1 MSTGEPEGV
10 QGDPGREGRRSD
22 PDPFEQ
28 VVASW
33 KAEGTVPRWPDG
45 AQPGG
50 AQPGGAQPDGAQ
62 PGDDPVGTDPT
73 GSDPTGADPTVGPI
87 PEQTAARVPPPAPR
101 IDPRLDPEEHYVP
114 PDPPPL
120 PRVGAAVGVGL
131 VLVVLGIILV
141 AAPQWIGMSSVY
153 GLPLGLVAIA
163 GGLTW
168 LLMRLW
174 QPADE
179 DVDPYDDEG
188 TV

>member
-33 KAEGTVPRWPDG
+33 KAEGTVPHW
-45 AQPGG
+45 PGG
-50 AQPGGAQPDGAQ
+50 AQDGA
-62 PGDDPVGTDPT
+62 PV
-73 GSDPTGADPTVGPI
+73 
-87 PEQTAARVPPPAPR
+87 EPPPVPEIEPR
-101 IDPRLDPEEHYVP
+101 QDPEEHYVP
-114 PDPPPL
+114 PEPPPL

-131 VLVVLGIILV
+131 VLVVLGIVLV

>member
-10 QGDPGREGRRSD
+10 HGDPGREVPRSD
-22 PDPFEQ
+22 LDPFEQ

-33 KAEGTVPRWPDG
+33 KAEGTVPHWPGGPDDG
-45 AQPGG
+45 A
-50 AQPGGAQPDGAQ
+50 
-62 PGDDPVGTDPT
+62 
-73 GSDPTGADPTVGPI
+73 
-87 PEQTAARVPPPAPR
+87 PPPPPPVPE
-101 IDPRLDPEEHYVP
+101 IDPGLDPEEHYVP
-114 PDPPPL
+114 PEPPPL

-131 VLVVLGIILV
+131 VLVALGIILV

-153 GLPLGLVAIA
+153 GLPLGLVSIA

>member
-10 QGDPGREGRRSD
+10 PGDPGREGRRSD

-33 KAEGTVPRWPDG
+33 KAEGTVPHWPGGPADG
-45 AQPGG
+45 A
-50 AQPGGAQPDGAQ
+50 
-62 PGDDPVGTDPT
+62 
-73 GSDPTGADPTVGPI
+73 
-87 PEQTAARVPPPAPR
+87 AAAPPPAPE

-114 PDPPPL
+114 PEPPPL

-131 VLVVLGIILV
+131 VLVVLGIVLV
-141 AAPQWIGMSSVY
+141 AAPRWIGMSSVY

-179 DVDPYDDEG
+179 DADPYDDEG

>member
-33 KAEGTVPRWPDG
+33 KAEGTVPRWP
-45 AQPGG
+45 GG
-50 AQPGGAQPDGAQ
+50 AQDGA
-62 PGDDPVGTDPT
+62 PDVADPVVDV
-73 GSDPTGADPTVGPI
+73 DAVAGAAP
-87 PEQTAARVPPPAPR
+87 VPPPVPE
-101 IDPRLDPEEHYVP
+101 IEPRLDPEEHYVP
-114 PDPPPL
+114 PEPPPL
-120 PRVGAAVGVGL
+120 PRVGAAVAVGL

>member
-10 QGDPGREGRRSD
+10 QGDPRREGRRSD

-33 KAEGTVPRWPDG
+33 KAEGTVPHW
-45 AQPGG
+45 PGG
-50 AQPGGAQPDGAQ
+50 AHDGAA
-62 PGDDPVGTDPT
+62 P
-73 GSDPTGADPTVGPI
+73 A
-87 PEQTAARVPPPAPR
+87 PPPVPE

-114 PDPPPL
+114 PEPPPL

-131 VLVVLGIILV
+131 VLVVLGIVLV

-179 DVDPYDDEG
+179 DMDPYDDDG

>member
-10 QGDPGREGRRSD
+10 QGDPRREGRRSD

-33 KAEGTVPRWPDG
+33 KAEGTVPHW
-45 AQPGG
+45 PGG
-50 AQPGGAQPDGAQ
+50 AHDGA
-62 PGDDPVGTDPT
+62 
-73 GSDPTGADPTVGPI
+73 A
-87 PEQTAARVPPPAPR
+87 PEPPPVPE

-114 PDPPPL
+114 PEPPPL

-131 VLVVLGIILV
+131 VLVVLGIVLV

-179 DVDPYDDEG
+179 DGDPYDDEG

>member
-33 KAEGTVPRWPDG
+33 RAEGTVPRWPGDE
-45 AQPGG
+45 
-50 AQPGGAQPDGAQ
+50 
-62 PGDDPVGTDPT
+62 PGDGPGTAASGPATTGPASTGPAATGTGATDPEPAT
-73 GSDPTGADPTVGPI
+73 
-87 PEQTAARVPPPAPR
+87 ERRAAPAPPPVPE
-101 IDPRLDPEEHYVP
+101 IDPRLDPEEHYIP
-114 PDPPPL
+114 PEPPPL

-131 VLVVLGIILV
+131 VLVVLGIVLV

>member
-33 KAEGTVPRWPDG
+33 KAEGTVPRWPG
-45 AQPGG
+45 EE
-50 AQPGGAQPDGAQ
+50 PDDAAEGR
-62 PGDDPVGTDPT
+62 GTE
-73 GSDPTGADPTVGPI
+73 AGPR
-87 PEQTAARVPPPAPR
+87 PAAPPAPPAPE
-101 IDPRLDPEEHYVP
+101 IDPRLDPEEHYIP

-131 VLVVLGIILV
+131 VLVVLGIVLV